1 MKSNT
6 KNNFINI
13 CKKYILMV
21 IVGVLFM
28 YVSQQIFVY
37 GNEVIAKAI
46 NDIFSKKFFEFY
58 YYLKYIAFFIF
69 VGTLSTFISKF
80 FLLNFSVCVISD
92 YRKKIGNKI
101 EKLEYKYFEKNNSAS
116 ILTKMISDIDEV
128 SKLFSEIIPNLFLHM
143 TTVLSILI
151 YVFKIDKKLLCII
164 LICYPG
170 LIYIANYVSKKL
182 VPLAKSRRNR
192 VDTLNEIAQDG
203 IMGIEILRSYNLIE
217 IFRNKLYAVIE
228 EILANEKR
236 RIKVSSA
243 SWVLQMLIN
252 WIPQIISAVF
262 VLFEVLNGKILI
274 GDMMAILILLGKLVD
289 AMGEIPFSFNDIR
302 EINVSVERLND
313 LLNESEEQSGEK
325 ESLIETENIIVLDE
339 IDFSYGERQIFN
351 HLSINF
357 KKGETTALVGE
368 SGSGKSTLFK
378 ILCGFYRKQSGEYL
392 LNGLKYEE
400 WNLMKARKLFS
411 IVSQDVFLF
420 PVSIAENIGFGK
432 KEATKQEICMA
443 SKKANI
449 NSEIEK
455 MKEQY
460 NTIIGENGNKLS
472 GGQKQRISIARAFL
486 KNAPILLLDE
496 PTSSI
501 DIESENKIQ
510 KALTDISKSKTV
522 IVIAH
527 RLNTIKNADRIV
539 VLSAGKIVGDGKHE
553 ELLKKCDTYKR
564 LYEKELSEK

>member
-46 NDIFSKKFFEFY
+46 NDIFSKKNFEFY

-392 LNGLKYEE
+392 LIATVLYCSSLQRKFQRRAMPGRLK
-400 WNLMKARKLFS
+400 R
-411 IVSQDVFLF
+411 
-420 PVSIAENIGFGK
+420 
-432 KEATKQEICMA
+432 
-443 SKKANI
+443 
-449 NSEIEK
+449 
-455 MKEQY
+455 
-460 NTIIGENGNKLS
+460 
-472 GGQKQRISIARAFL
+472 RRA
-486 KNAPILLLDE
+486 
-496 PTSSI
+496 
-501 DIESENKIQ
+501 
-510 KALTDISKSKTV
+510 KS
-522 IVIAH
+522 
-527 RLNTIKNADRIV
+527 L
-539 VLSAGKIVGDGKHE
+539 
-553 ELLKKCDTYKR
+553 
-564 LYEKELSEK
+564 

>member
-1 MKSNT
+1 M
-6 KNNFINI
+6 
-13 CKKYILMV
+13 
-21 IVGVLFM
+21 
-28 YVSQQIFVY
+28 
-37 GNEVIAKAI
+37 
-46 NDIFSKKFFEFY
+46 
-58 YYLKYIAFFIF
+58 
-69 VGTLSTFISKF
+69 
-80 FLLNFSVCVISD
+80 
-92 YRKKIGNKI
+92 
-101 EKLEYKYFEKNNSAS
+101 
-116 ILTKMISDIDEV
+116 
-128 SKLFSEIIPNLFLHM
+128 
-143 TTVLSILI
+143 
-151 YVFKIDKKLLCII
+151 
-164 LICYPG
+164 
-170 LIYIANYVSKKL
+170 
-182 VPLAKSRRNR
+182 AKSRRNR

-411 IVSQDVFLF
+411 IVSQDVF
-420 PVSIAENIGFGK
+420 
-432 KEATKQEICMA
+432 C
-443 SKKANI
+443 
-449 NSEIEK
+449 
-455 MKEQY
+455 
-460 NTIIGENGNKLS
+460 
-472 GGQKQRISIARAFL
+472 FL
-486 KNAPILLLDE
+486 YL
-496 PTSSI
+496 
-501 DIESENKIQ
+501 
-510 KALTDISKSKTV
+510 
-522 IVIAH
+522 
-527 RLNTIKNADRIV
+527 
-539 VLSAGKIVGDGKHE
+539 
-553 ELLKKCDTYKR
+553 
-564 LYEKELSEK
+564 